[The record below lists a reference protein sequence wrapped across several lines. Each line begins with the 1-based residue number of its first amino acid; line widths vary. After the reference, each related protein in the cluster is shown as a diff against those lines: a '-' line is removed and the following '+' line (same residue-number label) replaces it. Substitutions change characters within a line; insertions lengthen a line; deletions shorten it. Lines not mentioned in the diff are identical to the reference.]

1 MEFFPASTRTAEMV
15 TDAPELRSVPI
26 GKQPRN
32 PISRKQVEAVI
43 SRSVAIF
50 GIVFG
55 LQTVPSF
62 LAQRTEA
69 HPVWVAVTL
78 VALVTTLVA
87 ALVASIVRR
96 YVRAA
101 HGIASIVYLVALLT
115 WPLAVLDPA
124 RVSSGNHW
132 LYSLLTVG
140 TALAAIAFSTR
151 VAAIYLFVVP
161 LVYGILRVTPAGG
174 GVTVLQA
181 VLDVVYAIILGGA
194 VMIIVT
200 MLRQAAASV
209 DNAQATALDRYGHAV
224 RQHATEV
231 ERVQVDAIVHDS
243 VLTTLLT
250 AARAYTPEAMAL
262 SATNAGNAIE
272 HLHAAALVVPDD
284 GTTVRLR
291 DVARRIQDAAA
302 VMSPSIE
309 LRLRDIGPRAMPVQ
323 AAEAVY
329 SATMQ
334 AMVNSIQHAGKSE
347 SIQRWLSMYGVGVD
361 AIQVEVGD
369 TGAGFVLATV
379 PTERLGVRVSIIER
393 VAGAGGSAD
402 IDSAP
407 GEGPIVTI
415 RWPSE
420 NAESNAPR
428 FTQILATNDATSSAS
443 DVSRSG
449 VGT

>member
-1 MEFFPASTRTAEMV
+1 MAEMV
-15 TDAPELRSVPI
+15 TNAPELRSVPL

-43 SRSVAIF
+43 SRSVA
-50 GIVFG
+50 VFG
-55 LQTVPSF
+55 LVFGAQTIPSL
-62 LAQRTEA
+62 LAQRAEA
-69 HPVWVAVTL
+69 QPAWVAITVGAIL
-78 VALVTTLVA
+78 
-87 ALVASIVRR
+87 ASLIL
-96 YVRAA
+96 AM
-101 HGIASIVYLVALLT
+101 IASIIRRWVRVAHGLVSVVYLAALIT
-115 WPLAVLDPA
+115 WPFEVIDPDA
-124 RVSSGNHW
+124 VSSGNHW

-140 TALAAIAFSTR
+140 TATASIAFSTR
-151 VAAIYLFVVP
+151 VAGIYLFAVP
-161 LVYGILRVTPAGG
+161 LVYGIVRVTPAGG
-174 GVTVLQA
+174 GVTPLQA
-181 VLDVVYAIILGGA
+181 CLDVIYAIILGGA

-291 DVARRIQDAAA
+291 DVAKRIQDAAA
-302 VMSPSIE
+302 LMSPSIE
-309 LRLRDIGPRAMPVQ
+309 LRLRDIGPRSMPVQ

-329 SATMQ
+329 SATIQ
-334 AMVNSIQHAGKSE
+334 AMVNSLQHAGKGPTV
-347 SIQRWLSMYGVGVD
+347 QRWLSMYGVGID
-361 AIQVEVGD
+361 GIQVEVGD
-369 TGAGFVLATV
+369 TGAGFMLSTV

-393 VAGAGGSAD
+393 VAGAGGSAE

-407 GEGPIVTI
+407 GEGTIVTI

-420 NAESNAPR
+420 NVDSNAPI
-428 FTQILATNDATSSAS
+428 FSQMLASEESTPSEP
-443 DVSRSG
+443 DVTRSG
-449 VGT
+449 VAT

>member
-1 MEFFPASTRTAEMV
+1 MAEMV
-15 TDAPELRSVPI
+15 TDAPELRSVPQ

-43 SRSVAIF
+43 SRSVAVF

-55 LQTVPSF
+55 AQTIPSL

-69 HPVWVAVTL
+69 QPAWVAIT
-78 VALVTTLVA
+78 VA
-87 ALVASIVRR
+87 ALLASLIVAMVASIVRR
-96 YVRAA
+96 GVRFA
-101 HGIASIVYLVALLT
+101 HGAVSLVYLAALVT
-115 WPLAVLDPA
+115 WPFAVLDPA
-124 RVSSGNHW
+124 GVSSGNHW

-140 TALAAIAFSTR
+140 TATAAIAFSTR
-151 VAAIYLFVVP
+151 IAALYLFCVP
-161 LVYGILRVTPAGG
+161 LVYGIVRITQPGG
-174 GVTVLQA
+174 GVPVLQA

-272 HLHAAALVVPDD
+272 HLHSAALVVPDD

-291 DVARRIQDAAA
+291 DVAHRIQEAAA

-309 LRLRDIGPRAMPVQ
+309 LRLRDIGPRSMPVQ

-334 AMVNSIQHAGKSE
+334 AMVNSLQHAGKAE
-347 SIQRWLSMYGVGVD
+347 LVQRWLSMYGVGID
-361 AIQVEVGD
+361 GIQVEVGD

-393 VAGAGGSAD
+393 VAGAGGSAE

-407 GEGPIVTI
+407 GEGTIVTI

-420 NAESNAPR
+420 KDESGAPL
-428 FTQILATNDATSSAS
+428 FAQILATEASAASAGSAAS
-443 DVSRSG
+443 DSDITRSG
-449 VGT
+449 VST

>member
-1 MEFFPASTRTAEMV
+1 MAEMV
-15 TDAPELRSVPI
+15 TNAPELRSVPL

-43 SRSVAIF
+43 SRSVA
-50 GIVFG
+50 VFG
-55 LQTVPSF
+55 LVFGAQTIPSL
-62 LAQRTEA
+62 LAQRAEA
-69 HPVWVAVTL
+69 QPAWVAITVGAIL
-78 VALVTTLVA
+78 ASLILA
-87 ALVASIVRR
+87 MIASIVRR
-96 YVRAA
+96 WVRVA
-101 HGIASIVYLVALLT
+101 HGLVSVVYLAALIT
-115 WPLAVLDPA
+115 WPFEVIDPDA
-124 RVSSGNHW
+124 VSSGNHW

-140 TALAAIAFSTR
+140 TATAAIAFSTR
-151 VAAIYLFVVP
+151 IAGIYLFAVP
-161 LVYGILRVTPAGG
+161 LVYGIVRATPAGG
-174 GVTVLQA
+174 GVTPLQA
-181 VLDVVYAIILGGA
+181 CLDVIYAIILGGA

-291 DVARRIQDAAA
+291 DVAKRIQDAAA
-302 VMSPSIE
+302 LMSPSIE
-309 LRLRDIGPRAMPVQ
+309 LRLRDIGPRSMPVQ

-329 SATMQ
+329 SATIQ
-334 AMVNSIQHAGKSE
+334 AMVNSLQHAGKGPTV
-347 SIQRWLSMYGVGVD
+347 QRWLSMYGVGID
-361 AIQVEVGD
+361 GIQVEVGD
-369 TGAGFVLATV
+369 TGAGFMLSTV

-393 VAGAGGSAD
+393 VAGAGGSAE

-407 GEGPIVTI
+407 GEGTIVTI

-420 NAESNAPR
+420 NVDSNAPI
-428 FTQILATNDATSSAS
+428 FSQMLASEESTPSEP
-443 DVSRSG
+443 DVTRSG
-449 VGT
+449 VAT